1 MIPSLTEESGT
12 KGHKGGF
19 GVMEQKE
26 VLFSNL
32 HKMVG
37 LLISP
42 VSLENKICHGRP
54 EDATIVGKAG
64 VL

>member
-1 MIPSLTEESGT
+1 
-12 KGHKGGF
+12 
-19 GVMEQKE
+19 MEQKE

-32 HKMVG
+32 CKMVG

-54 EDATIVGKAG
+54 KDVKIVGKAG
-64 VL
+64 MM

>member
-1 MIPSLTEESGT
+1 
-12 KGHKGGF
+12 
-19 GVMEQKE
+19 MEQKE

-32 HKMVG
+32 RKMAG

-54 EDATIVGKAG
+54 EDVTIMGKAG
-64 VL
+64 MM